1 MTVMT
6 EPDLLSDAGFE
17 PPRPRSRAERLLEK
31 WRRIELPAG
40 LILVAGGFVAVA
52 LGWYDASGTA
62 DVRRQMQALISGG
75 FGGLAAVVLG
85 ASLVQAHVTS
95 TSFGQLSGKFERVAD
110 ALLDLAQSREIS
122 DGSVGTRT
130 RGVAGTPPGAAHVIA
145 SHASFHAPGCDLTA
159 GREELRELTVEQAQ
173 REDLRMCRVC
183 LPSEADPG

>member
-6 EPDLLSDAGFE
+6 EPNRLSDSDFN
-17 PPRPRSRAERLLEK
+17 PPRPRSRTERLLDK

-40 LILVAGGFVAVA
+40 LILVAVGFVAVGM
-52 LGWYDASGTA
+52 GWYDASGTT

-85 ASLVQAHVTS
+85 AALVQAHVTS
-95 TSFGQLSGKFERVAD
+95 NSFGQLSGKFDRVAD
-110 ALLDLAQSREIS
+110 ALLDLAQSRDTS
-122 DGSVGTRT
+122 DGSVGTPATGMAR
-130 RGVAGTPPGAAHVIA
+130 TPPAAAHVIA

-159 GREELRELTVEQAQ
+159 GREGLRELTVEQAQ

-183 LPSEADPG
+183 LPVDSDTR